1 MEAKDGE
8 AEDSPEAVEE
18 ENDEE
23 AASKVPDER
32 QQHGVIH
39 RNVVCPYHRSNI
51 ILNYM
56 CYATVNISM
65 PTRSI

>member
-1 MEAKDGE
+1 MEAKDEE

-32 QQHGVIH
+32 QI
-39 RNVVCPYHRSNI
+39 YW
-51 ILNYM
+51 
-56 CYATVNISM
+56 
-65 PTRSI
+65 PTFRPWPRKRKRRRIG